1 MADVIAERAR
11 ERDAMIELARGYV
24 ERLPAHHSLVAAF
37 VVGSVARGDFNVW
50 SDVDVVVVA
59 DNLPVRVPDRT
70 RALGQCA
77 PPRVQPIGFTPEEFR
92 AAHAKGNPL
101 AREAMEIGIP
111 VAGAD
116 PEGEPA
122 TDGSHSTEAN
132 A

>member
-11 ERDAMIELARGYV
+11 ERDTLIELARGYV
-24 ERLPAHHSLVAAF
+24 KRLSADHSLVAAF

-59 DNLPVRVPDRT
+59 DNLPIRAPDRT
-70 RALGQCA
+70 RALGQFA

-116 PEGEPA
+116 PEREPR
-122 TDGSHSTEAN
+122 DGR
-132 A
+132 